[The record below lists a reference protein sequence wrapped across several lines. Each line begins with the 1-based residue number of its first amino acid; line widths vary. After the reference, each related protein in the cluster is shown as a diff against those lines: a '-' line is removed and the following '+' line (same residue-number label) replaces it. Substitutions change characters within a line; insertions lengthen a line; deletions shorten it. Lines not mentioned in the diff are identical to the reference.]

1 MFYVEL
7 LVVGLIQGCMYA
19 MMALGLTLVYGL
31 LRILHVAHA
40 GLFTLGA
47 YVGVLAANAGLPIGA
62 AALLAVAAA
71 AGAGP
76 LLYHII
82 YKPLL
87 DQPPHV
93 ALIASIG
100 MLIAMT
106 DGFRLLFGPYG
117 IPFENNPWFVT
128 GWSFG
133 GVFLNAVQIA
143 LAVAAVVLIGAFA
156 LFATRSRIGV
166 AWRATVTDPEMA
178 MTFGVDPG
186 RVRNLNFA
194 IASGLAA
201 AAGVLVGLLNNL
213 VEPGMG
219 NIVAYKGLA
228 IIVLGGLG
236 NVPGTLIA
244 SLILG
249 VAESFGTIYLDAM
262 LDRDAIAFLVLIVV
276 LMWRPQGLLARAR

>member
-1 MFYVEL
+1 MFHVEL

-47 YVGVLAANAGLPIGA
+47 YVGVLATNAGLPIGA

-71 AGAGP
+71 AAAGP
-76 LLYHII
+76 LLYHVV

-87 DQPPHV
+87 DKPPHV

-100 MLIAMT
+100 VLIAMT

-133 GVFLNAVQIA
+133 GVFLNAVPVLLLSIPAPVPAIAAGAFLAGAGGQIFGVLWYTTLHTHVAPSALSRVSAYDILGSIA
-143 LAVAAVVLIGAFA
+143 LVPLGEAAAGPLIESLG
-156 LFATRSRIGV
+156 
-166 AWRATVTDPEMA
+166 
-178 MTFGVDPG
+178 
-186 RVRNLNFA
+186 
-194 IASGLAA
+194 IAPTLWLAA
-201 AAGVLVGLLNNL
+201 AL
-213 VEPGMG
+213 
-219 NIVAYKGLA
+219 
-228 IIVLGGLG
+228 IVLPTAAVLA
-236 NVPGTLIA
+236 VPEVRTLRTRVAVLPTPGTGA
-244 SLILG
+244 
-249 VAESFGTIYLDAM
+249 
-262 LDRDAIAFLVLIVV
+262 
-276 LMWRPQGLLARAR
+276 

>member
-71 AGAGP
+71 AAAGP
-76 LLYHII
+76 LLYQVI

-87 DQPPHV
+87 DKPPHV

-100 MLIAMT
+100 VLIAMT

-117 IPFENNPWFVT
+117 IPFEHNPWLVT

-133 GVFLNAVQIA
+133 GVFLSAVQIA
-143 LAVAAVVLIGAFA
+143 LAVAAVLLIGAFA
-156 LFATRSRIGV
+156 VFATRTRIGV

-249 VAESFGTIYLDAM
+249 VAESFGTIYLDAL
-262 LDRDAIAFLVLIVV
+262 LDRDAIAFLVLIAV

>member
-71 AGAGP
+71 AAAGP
-76 LLYHII
+76 LLYHVI

-87 DQPPHV
+87 DKPPHV

-100 MLIAMT
+100 VLIAMT

-117 IPFENNPWFVT
+117 IPFEHNPWFVT

-143 LAVAAVVLIGAFA
+143 LAVAAVLLIGAFA
-156 LFATRSRIGV
+156 VFATRTRIGV

-249 VAESFGTIYLDAM
+249 VAESFGTIYLDAL

>member
-71 AGAGP
+71 AAAGP
-76 LLYHII
+76 LLYHVI

-87 DQPPHV
+87 DKPPHV

-100 MLIAMT
+100 VLIAMT

-117 IPFENNPWFVT
+117 IPFEHNPWFVT

-156 LFATRSRIGV
+156 LFATRSRIGI

-249 VAESFGTIYLDAM
+249 VAESFGTIYLDAL

-276 LMWRPQGLLARAR
+276 LMWRPQGLLTRAR

>member
-117 IPFENNPWFVT
+117 IPFEDNPWFVT
-128 GWSFG
+128 GGSFG

-262 LDRDAIAFLVLIVV
+262 LDRDAIAFLVLIIV